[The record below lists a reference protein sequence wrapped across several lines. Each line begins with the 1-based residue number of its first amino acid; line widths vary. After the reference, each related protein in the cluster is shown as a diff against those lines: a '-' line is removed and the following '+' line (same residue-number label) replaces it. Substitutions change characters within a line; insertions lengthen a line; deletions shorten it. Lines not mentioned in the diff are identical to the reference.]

1 MCDYTFCV
9 NFHSEPTH
17 SCCKDVHFETIP
29 QEDKLVPNYVV
40 FQMEHLVRWG
50 LPQPEHQDSPDPRS
64 TEGGVI
70 FVVAL

>member
-9 NFHSEPTH
+9 NFRSEPTH
-17 SCCKDVHFETIP
+17 SCWKDVHFETIL

-64 TEGGVI
+64 TEGGAI
-70 FVVAL
+70 L